1 MYNLKGIHA
10 KALQWL
16 SSFLRNRTQT
26 VQLGAFS
33 SRPKTLSCGV
43 LQGASLSPTLFN
55 AYVSSLA
62 KIGMKWGFSMCSYAD
77 DTQLTI
83 SIGDRHE
90 DTRAKLNNCLT
101 EMATWMSNHCLKL
114 NAEKSEILL
123 LGGANHIWE
132 ASWWPHSL
140 GVAPAPKQCAK
151 NLGILIDNTLSM
163 RDHVR
168 TLCGKSFATLK
179 LLKRLFPWIPLE
191 SRRTVTQ
198 ALLLSRLDYGNA
210 LLVGM
215 PDYLFKC
222 LQVVQNAEAKLVC
235 NKDRYS
241 SATECL
247 RQLHWLPMRQRARF
261 KLLGHT
267 HRALHHTGPR
277 ILQNKI

>member
-1 MYNLKGIHA
+1 
-10 KALQWL
+10 
-16 SSFLRNRTQT
+16 
-26 VQLGAFS
+26 
-33 SRPKTLSCGV
+33 
-43 LQGASLSPTLFN
+43 
-55 AYVSSLA
+55 
-62 KIGMKWGFSMCSYAD
+62 MCSYAD

-151 NLGILIDNTLSM
+151 NLGVLIDNTLST

-191 SRRTVTQ
+191 SRWTVTQ
-198 ALLLSRLDYGNA
+198 ALLISRLDYGNA

-277 ILQNKI
+277 ILQNKIKFYTPPRCLWSYQQVLAETKRIRKARAGGRTFSYLTVLHWNKLPLELWLIKDYTAFRKKQKTHLFPKD